1 MIRLILAMT
10 ALMAAQSAGPVLE
23 DQLAR
28 HRNLGKAF
36 FENPTTQAQ
45 AVTEFGKALA
55 VAPQSARERL
65 NYGIALLAA
74 GKTAEG
80 IAEIQKVQAQQ
91 SALPHTWFNLGVQFK
106 KAGEYDKAKEQF
118 DGFASRVPSEPTGH
132 YNLGVLLKLANRNP
146 EAIAAFETASKLNP
160 NLAAPHFQL
169 YNLYRQSSRRDEA
182 AVQLKLFQ
190 SAKDAAAGSP
200 TSEDMEWNWYSE
212 ILDEVDLKNAA
223 VASGAPREWKFLPR
237 RLSPPVPGP
246 LTRPVV
252 FDAQGDGRPDLAV
265 AVGGNLRL
273 YTGSAGA
280 AALPTTIGR
289 DVYFAAPGDFNN
301 DGLADLSVLTTR
313 GPMLLVNNKGTFAEK
328 PLPAAPAGRYDV
340 AVWLDYDHD
349 NDLDL
354 LLLGKG
360 ANALLRNE
368 GAAFADRTADF
379 PFVQGQPS
387 GAIGFRLVP
396 DTKAF
401 DLVVSYHDRP
411 AVLYR
416 DKLAGRFEARE
427 FAALP
432 AGTTVLAAL
441 DADNSGTLDLLFEAP
456 GGKGGVLFNASA
468 PNQDSKLE
476 WIPASLPSPLIAADW
491 ENRGVQDFLAAGSA
505 VRYAGVRQY
514 QPGQAVAGLPPST
527 FYAAADFNGDGKVD
541 LAAVAPDGAVH
552 LLSNATVSP
561 NQSVRVTLAG
571 IKNPKLAAGSEVE
584 VRIAGRYQKKIYA
597 GQPLLFGVGDARMM
611 DAVRITWPNGLIQSE
626 ANQAVKAQSY
636 PEAQRLSGSCPQ
648 VWTWNGHEFVYVTD
662 VLGVAPLGAMSGD
675 GSYFPVDHLEHIQI
689 PAGAMVARH
698 GRYEIR
704 LTEELSEI
712 AYVDQVKLLAVDHPA
727 GQTVFL
733 NEKFQAPPYP
743 DLKLYG
749 VARRLKPESTTV
761 KPGESLVMKFG
772 SAASRLLQKPILVLT
787 GWVEWADGSQFR
799 AASQRPGGE
808 LRMPSL
814 EVLENGRWR
823 TVIADMGLPAGKP
836 KSIVVELQPEWLR
849 GDALRISSNLAV
861 FWTDAFLSEASPGQ
875 PFVSAAM
882 QPQRADLRFRG
893 FSRVHLDPARQA
905 PEKFAY
911 SDPLPSSMW
920 NPTPGLYTRFGEVRA
935 LMQDA
940 DDRFV
945 IMGSGDELAL
955 EFDAA
960 AFPPVPAG
968 HVRSF
973 VLAVDGWAK
982 DRDPNTAHSATV
994 EPLPFHGMSQ
1004 YPYPDAER
1012 FPDTPAHRAWR
1023 KEYNTR
1029 PALRLLRPLSSNL
1042 KGLP

>member
-1 MIRLILAMT
+1 MMTRLFWAT
-10 ALMAAQSAGPVLE
+10 ALLAAQSAGPAVE
-23 DQLAR
+23 EQLAR

-55 VAPQSARERL
+55 LAPQSPRERL

-80 IAEIQKVQAQQ
+80 IAEIEKVQGQQ
-91 SALPHTWFNLGVQFK
+91 PALPHSWFNLGVQFK
-106 KAGEYDKAKEQF
+106 KGGDYEKAKVQF
-118 DGFASRVPSEPTGH
+118 DGFAARVPSEPAGH

-146 EAIAAFETASKLNP
+146 EAITAFETASKLNP

-169 YNLYRQSSRRDEA
+169 YNLYRQSGRRDEA
-182 AVQLKLFQ
+182 SVQLKLFQ
-190 SAKDAAAGSP
+190 SAKDAAVGSP
-200 TSEDMEWNWYSE
+200 TSEDMEWSWYSE

-223 VASGAPREWKFLPR
+223 ASPAAPREWKFVAR
-237 RLSPPVPGP
+237 RLSPPIPGAVS
-246 LTRPVV
+246 RPVV

-273 YTGSAGA
+273 YSGTAGA
-280 AALPTTIGR
+280 LPVTIGR

-301 DGLADLSVLTTR
+301 DGLADLCVLTTR

-328 PLPAAPAGRYDV
+328 PLPAAPAGRFEI

-354 LLLGKG
+354 LLLG
-360 ANALLRNE
+360 NATNGLLRND
-368 GAAFADRTADF
+368 GAGFSDHTVDF
-379 PFVQGQPS
+379 PFVKGQPT
-387 GAIGFRLVP
+387 GAVSFRLVP

-401 DLVVSYHDRP
+401 DLVVSYSNHP

-416 DKLAGRFEARE
+416 DKLAGRFEARD

-441 DADNSGTLDLLFEAP
+441 DADNSGTLDLLYEGP

-468 PNQDSKLE
+468 PNQDAKLE
-476 WIPASLPSPLIAADW
+476 WIPSEFASPMVAADW
-491 ENRGVQDFLAAGSA
+491 ENRGVQDFIAAGSTS
-505 VRYAGVRQY
+505 RYAGVRQY
-514 QPGQAVAGLPPST
+514 QAGSPVAGLPPALA
-527 FYAAADFNGDGKVD
+527 YAAADFNGDGKVD
-541 LAAVAPDGAVH
+541 LAAVSSDGAVH

-561 NQSVRVTLAG
+561 NQSVRITLAG

-584 VRIAGRYQKKIYA
+584 VKIAGRYQKKIYT
-597 GQPLLFGVGDARMM
+597 GQPVLFGVGDARMI

-626 ANQAVKAQSY
+626 ASQAVKAQSY
-636 PEAQRLSGSCPQ
+636 QEAQRLSGSCPQ
-648 VWTWNGHEFVYVTD
+648 VWTWNGREFVYVTD

-689 PAGAMVARH
+689 PAGAMAARD

-712 AYVDQVKLLAVDHPA
+712 AYVDQVKLLAVDHPVDHA
-727 GQTVFL
+727 VFL

-749 VARRLKPESTTV
+749 VARRIRPVSTTN
-761 KPGESLVMKFG
+761 KPGESFAMTFG
-772 SAASRLLQKPILVLT
+772 PEAKQLGHKPILVLS
-787 GWVEWADGSQFR
+787 GWVDWADGSQFR

-814 EVLENGRWR
+814 ELFEKGRWR

-836 KSIVVELQPEWLR
+836 KSIVVELQPEWLQA
-849 GDALRISSNLAV
+849 DALRISSNVAV
-861 FWTDAFLSEASPGQ
+861 FWTEAFLAEASSSQ
-875 PFVSAAM
+875 PIVTAAALPR
-882 QPQRADLRFRG
+882 QADLRFRG
-893 FSRVHLDPARQA
+893 FSRVRLHPARQE
-905 PEKFAY
+905 PEMFAY
-911 SDPLPSSMW
+911 PDPLPAAMW
-920 NPTPGLYTRFGEVRA
+920 NPTPGLYTRFGDVKA
-935 LMQDA
+935 LMQEA

-960 AFPPVPAG
+960 AFAPVPAG

-1012 FPDTPAHRAWR
+1012 FPDSPEHRAWR

-1029 PALRLLRPLSSNL
+1029 PALRLLRPLSSN
-1042 KGLP
+1042 

>member
-1 MIRLILAMT
+1 MMTRLFWAT
-10 ALMAAQSAGPVLE
+10 ALLAAQSAGPAVE
-23 DQLAR
+23 EQLAR

-55 VAPQSARERL
+55 LAPQSPRERL

-80 IAEIQKVQAQQ
+80 IAEIERVQGQQ
-91 SALPHTWFNLGVQFK
+91 PALPHSWFNLGVQFK
-106 KAGEYDKAKEQF
+106 KGGDYEKAKAQF
-118 DGFASRVPSEPTGH
+118 DGFAARVPSEPAGH

-146 EAIAAFETASKLNP
+146 EAITAFETASKLNP

-169 YNLYRQSSRRDEA
+169 YNLYRQSGRRDEA
-182 AVQLKLFQ
+182 SVQLKLFQ
-190 SAKDAAAGSP
+190 SAKDSAAGSP
-200 TSEDMEWNWYSE
+200 TSEDMEWSWYSE

-223 VASGAPREWKFLPR
+223 ASPAAPREWKFVAR
-237 RLSPPVPGP
+237 RLSPPIPGAVS
-246 LTRPVV
+246 RPVV

-273 YTGSAGA
+273 YSGTAGA
-280 AALPTTIGR
+280 LPVTIGR

-301 DGLADLSVLTTR
+301 DGLADLCVLTTR

-328 PLPAAPAGRYDV
+328 PLPAAPAGRYEI
-340 AVWLDYDHD
+340 AVWLDHDHD

-354 LLLGKG
+354 LLLGNAK
-360 ANALLRNE
+360 NALLRND
-368 GAAFADRTADF
+368 GAGFSDHTVDF
-379 PFVQGQPS
+379 PFVKAQPT
-387 GAIGFRLVP
+387 GAVSFRLVP

-401 DLVVSYHDRP
+401 DLVVSYSNHS

-416 DKLAGRFEARE
+416 DKLAGRFEARD
-427 FAALP
+427 FPTLP

-441 DADNSGTLDLLFEAP
+441 DADNSGTLDLLYEGP

-468 PNQDSKLE
+468 PNQDAKLE
-476 WIPASLPSPLIAADW
+476 WIPSEFASPMVAADW
-491 ENRGVQDFLAAGSA
+491 ENRGVQDFIAAGSTS
-505 VRYAGVRQY
+505 RYSGVRQY
-514 QPGQAVAGLPPST
+514 QAGLAVAGLPPAAA
-527 FYAAADFNGDGKVD
+527 YAAADFNGDGKVD
-541 LAAVAPDGAVH
+541 LAAVSSDGAVH

-561 NQSVRVTLAG
+561 NQSVRITLAG

-584 VRIAGRYQKKIYA
+584 VKIAGRYQKKIYA
-597 GQPLLFGVGDARMM
+597 GQPVLFGVGDARMI

-626 ANQAVKAQSY
+626 ASQAVKAQSY
-636 PEAQRLSGSCPQ
+636 QEAQRLSGSCPQ
-648 VWTWNGHEFVYVTD
+648 VWTWNGREFVYVTD

-689 PAGAMVARH
+689 PPGAMAARD

-712 AYVDQVKLLAVDHPA
+712 AYVDQVKLLAVDHPVDHA
-727 GQTVFL
+727 VFL

-749 VARRLKPESTTV
+749 VARRIRPVSTTN
-761 KPGESLVMKFG
+761 KPGESFAMTFG
-772 SAASRLLQKPILVLT
+772 PEAKPLRHKPILVLS
-787 GWVEWADGSQFR
+787 GWVDWADGSQFR

-814 EVLENGRWR
+814 ELFEKGRWR

-836 KSIVVELQPEWLR
+836 KSIVVELQPEWLQA
-849 GDALRISSNLAV
+849 DALRISSSVAV
-861 FWTDAFLSEASPGQ
+861 FWTEAFLAEASSAQ
-875 PFVSAAM
+875 PIVTAAAR
-882 QPQRADLRFRG
+882 PRKADLRFRG
-893 FSRVHLDPARQA
+893 FSRVRLHPTRQE
-905 PEKFAY
+905 PEMFAY
-911 SDPLPSSMW
+911 PDPLPAAMW
-920 NPTPGLYTRFGEVRA
+920 NPTLGLYTRFGDVGA
-935 LMQDA
+935 LMQEA

-1012 FPDTPAHRAWR
+1012 FPDTARHRAWR